1 MRSGGGMAPQVMK
14 LYVVFSSLE
23 IFDKLCSS
31 FGQDILEAPHR
42 HRHSCPTV
50 TRIIAFI
57 AHRYQKHSHTTH
69 TT

>member
-1 MRSGGGMAPQVMK
+1 MAPQVMK

-42 HRHSCPTV
+42 
-50 TRIIAFI
+50 
-57 AHRYQKHSHTTH
+57 KHSTPVHP
-69 TT
+69 